1 MVGFMCCQGDFSVHP
16 AVSNIVS
23 LLLAARPVN
32 YNWIS
37 VAASLG
43 MIARDL
49 ECDRNMI
56 VTFLPHSEEA
66 GRFIDETVPKAAW
79 VAPGKMQREEHREY
93 PLDALREAVINAV
106 CHRDY
111 AASGNVQIRFFDNRL
126 QIWNPGKLPD
136 GITVDL
142 LRVEHASRP
151 RNKTIARL
159 LFLAGYIEQ
168 WGSGTLSMIAACKR
182 DGLPEPQFQETGS
195 DFIVTFTGSVLNAL
209 LERPELLNERQRGVI
224 EHLKIHPP
232 ISTEEYG
239 NIYGCTARTARRDL
253 FALAEMGIIAVKR
266 EGRLRRYVLNPSFR
280 SIADNC
286 GQSRTEP
293 GLRENDKTH
302 TQRAKL
308 PNIRG
313 SGTDPGSSIRT
324 IADSR
329 HVAAASSA
337 ITNVKQLS
345 RPVHPERTGVSP

>member
-1 MVGFMCCQGDFSVHP
+1 MLFFGKDPQRFFVQSEVRC
-16 AVSNIVS
+16 
-23 LLLAARPVN
+23 ARFKGEE
-32 YNWIS
+32 IS
-37 VAASLG
+37 STYL
-43 MIARDL
+43 
-49 ECDRNMI
+49 NMRVLRGRI
-56 VTFLPHSEEA
+56 DQVIEEA
-66 GRFIDETVPKAAW
+66 GRFIDETVQKAAW

-182 DGLPEPQFQETGS
+182 DGLPEPQFQEAGS
-195 DFIVTFTGSVLNAL
+195 DFIVTFTGSVLNEL

-224 EHLKIHPP
+224 EHLKIHPS

-253 FALAEMGIIAVKR
+253 SALAEMGVIAVKR

-280 SIADNC
+280 S
-286 GQSRTEP
+286 
-293 GLRENDKTH
+293 L
-302 TQRAKL
+302 
-308 PNIRG
+308 
-313 SGTDPGSSIRT
+313 RT
-324 IADSR
+324 IAD
-329 HVAAASSA
+329 
-337 ITNVKQLS
+337 NPGQN
-345 RPVHPERTGVSP
+345 PD

>member
-16 AVSNIVS
+16 AISNIVS

-142 LRVEHASRP
+142 LNHRGSPESRACFASTKQNHRETPVPCRVYRTVGFRHAQHDRRVQTRRP
-151 RNKTIARL
+151 L
-159 LFLAGYIEQ
+159 
-168 WGSGTLSMIAACKR
+168 GTAIP
-182 DGLPEPQFQETGS
+182 G
-195 DFIVTFTGSVLNAL
+195 N
-209 LERPELLNERQRGVI
+209 RQRF
-224 EHLKIHPP
+224 H
-232 ISTEEYG
+232 
-239 NIYGCTARTARRDL
+239 
-253 FALAEMGIIAVKR
+253 
-266 EGRLRRYVLNPSFR
+266 RYLYWLG
-280 SIADNC
+280 A
-286 GQSRTEP
+286 
-293 GLRENDKTH
+293 
-302 TQRAKL
+302 
-308 PNIRG
+308 
-313 SGTDPGSSIRT
+313 
-324 IADSR
+324 
-329 HVAAASSA
+329 
-337 ITNVKQLS
+337 
-345 RPVHPERTGVSP
+345 

>member
-56 VTFLPHSEEA
+56 VTSLPHSEEA

-142 LRVEHASRP
+142 LRVEHASHP

-293 GLRENDKTH
+293 GLRRMIKPI
-302 TQRAKL
+302 
-308 PNIRG
+308 PNEQNCRTSEDQAQIPVAV
-313 SGTDPGSSIRT
+313 SGQLRT
-324 IADSR
+324 AGMWR
-329 HVAAASSA
+329 PHPP
-337 ITNVKQLS
+337 LS
-345 RPVHPERTGVSP
+345 PM